1 MIWYKPDNIIFK
13 NRKEAKKY
21 FGTNKYY
28 KIEREKKDIIFID
41 DHKSIATNGGNQTDI
56 DTSAS
61 YLFQEDTERLYLLH
75 YKNEQQLL

>member
-21 FGTNKYY
+21 LGTNKYY

-41 DHKSIATNGGNQTDI
+41 DHKSIATDGGNQTDI
-56 DTSAS
+56 D
-61 YLFQEDTERLYLLH
+61 
-75 YKNEQQLL
+75 K

>member
-56 DTSAS
+56 DKSG
-61 YLFQEDTERLYLLH
+61 YYQFQEDTERLYLLH

>member
-41 DHKSIATNGGNQTDI
+41 DHKSIATDGGNQPDI
-56 DTSAS
+56 G
-61 YLFQEDTERLYLLH
+61 YYQFQEDTERLYLLH

>member
-41 DHKSIATNGGNQTDI
+41 DHKSCLLY
-56 DTSAS
+56 TSDAAD
-61 YLFQEDTERLYLLH
+61 E
-75 YKNEQQLL
+75 

>member
-1 MIWYKPDNIIFK
+1 MIIFK

-56 DTSAS
+56 D
-61 YLFQEDTERLYLLH
+61 
-75 YKNEQQLL
+75 K

>member
-56 DTSAS
+56 DK
-61 YLFQEDTERLYLLH
+61 YGYYQFQEDTERLYLLH